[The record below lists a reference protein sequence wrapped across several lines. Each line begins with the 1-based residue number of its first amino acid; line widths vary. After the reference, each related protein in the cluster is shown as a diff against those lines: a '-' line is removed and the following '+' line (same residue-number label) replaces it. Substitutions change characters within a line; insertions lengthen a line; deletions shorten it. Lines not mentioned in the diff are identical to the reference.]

1 MAHHL
6 AKPPEPVSTGDAS
19 REEAITA
26 GLSLKARTQLISL
39 LGDFLNVAA
48 NRDLLC
54 PEFESGCCPS
64 IPLEP
69 LNRLFFQLRKAEAT
83 ASMSS
88 GGSTRSGPRPP
99 PS

>member
-1 MAHHL
+1 MEHQL
-6 AKPPEPVSTGDAS
+6 LKLREPVSTPDAS

-26 GLSLKARTQLISL
+26 GLSLNARSQLISL

-54 PEFESGCCPS
+54 PEFESGGCPN

-69 LNRLFFQLRKAEAT
+69 LNRLFFQLRKAEA
-83 ASMSS
+83 AACKSLD
-88 GGSTRSGPRPP
+88 GSTRPGR
-99 PS
+99 